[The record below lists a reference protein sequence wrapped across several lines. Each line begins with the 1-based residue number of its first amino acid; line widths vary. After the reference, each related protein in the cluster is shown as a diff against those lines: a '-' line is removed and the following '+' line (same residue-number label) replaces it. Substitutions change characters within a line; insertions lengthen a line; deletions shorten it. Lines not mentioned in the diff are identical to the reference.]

1 MYFLLVLYCHC
12 YFPASHPPPLRD
24 NPRGYPRRHAEPLSM
39 PPWVSLSS
47 VDVFRSDS
55 GSSWCQA
62 GCGCPLVPSPSNLE
76 TRGWPQ
82 SGLLPSVLPRS
93 GVETDSSAPFYGS
106 LAELYQEKT
115 ELCVCTFEGRD
126 VFCLPNPIHSCRIPP
141 PILRKHS
148 LKLEE
153 AFVWKVMKFCSN
165 RGRK

>member
-1 MYFLLVLYCHC
+1 MLYCC
-12 YFPASHPPPLRD
+12 FPASHPPPLRD
-24 NPRGYPRRHAEPLSM
+24 NPRGYLRRHAEPLSM
-39 PPWVSLSS
+39 PPWVSLFS
-47 VDVFRSDS
+47 VDVLRSES

-93 GVETDSSAPFYGS
+93 GVETDPSAPFYGS
-106 LAELYQEKT
+106 LVWLNFTKKRRSCA
-115 ELCVCTFEGRD
+115 CAHVCTFEGSD

-141 PILRKHS
+141 PILRKHT

-153 AFVWKVMKFCSN
+153 AFVWKVMKFRSN